1 MALFIHR
8 DNQTI
13 LWEILQERPE
23 IHVLTPSE
31 RPAWFK
37 HHIQQFYE
45 NLPATWFQQPL
56 TTNELNRLNQTV
68 LRTMLE
74 TLGSVPVDRRV
85 AQSQPFP
92 DTRTMGSAFQDLD
105 RPTASRIPPRGP
117 VGGPEP
123 GQSGATGQNGTSG
136 SHLHEQFLQKQEEM
150 KTFLQRPPPQ
160 QIDFKVTELDTPIAN
175 MDELI
180 QQQLR
185 ERENLILPPPPT
197 PPQLSPPPPAPPAP
211 PPPPS
216 TLAVVPPPVRTLNI
230 SSNDPLPHNILNIL
244 PMPPVATE
252 TSGNRERT
260 VAFEEPDTEQMKRDI
275 RALQQDY
282 RELENQLAALVL
294 KMSATPTT
302 GMNRARSW

>member
-56 TTNELNRLNQTV
+56 TTSELNRLNQAV

-117 VGGPEP
+117 VGGPNP
-123 GQSGATGQNGTSG
+123 SQAGATANNGPHSG
-136 SHLHEQFLQKQEEM
+136 GHLHEQFLQKQEEM

-185 ERENLILPPPPT
+185 ERENLILPPPAPPT
-197 PPQLSPPPPAPPAP
+197 PPQLPPA
-211 PPPPS
+211 
-216 TLAVVPPPVRTLNI
+216 PPVRTLNI
-230 SSNDPLPHNILNIL
+230 SSTDPLPHNILNIL
-244 PMPPVATE
+244 PIPPLATTE
-252 TSGNRERT
+252 TSATSGIRERT
-260 VAFEEPDTEQMKRDI
+260 VAFEEPDMEHMKRDI
-275 RALQQDY
+275 RALQHDY

-294 KMSATPTT
+294 KMSANPT
-302 GMNRARSW
+302 GRMNRARSW

>member
-1 MALFIHR
+1 
-8 DNQTI
+8 
-13 LWEILQERPE
+13 
-23 IHVLTPSE
+23 
-31 RPAWFK
+31 
-37 HHIQQFYE
+37 
-45 NLPATWFQQPL
+45 
-56 TTNELNRLNQTV
+56 
-68 LRTMLE
+68 
-74 TLGSVPVDRRV
+74 
-85 AQSQPFP
+85 
-92 DTRTMGSAFQDLD
+92 
-105 RPTASRIPPRGP
+105 
-117 VGGPEP
+117 
-123 GQSGATGQNGTSG
+123 
-136 SHLHEQFLQKQEEM
+136 M

-197 PPQLSPPPPAPPAP
+197 PPPPPTAPPGTSPP
-211 PPPPS
+211 
-216 TLAVVPPPVRTLNI
+216 PPPVRTLNI
-230 SSNDPLPHNILNIL
+230 SSTDPLPHNILNIL
-244 PMPPVATE
+244 PMPPLATE
-252 TSGNRERT
+252 TSGHRERT

>member
-56 TTNELNRLNQTV
+56 TTSELNRLNQAV

-117 VGGPEP
+117 VGGPDP
-123 GQSGATGQNGTSG
+123 GQAGATANNGPSG

-185 ERENLILPPPPT
+185 ERENLILPPPAPPT
-197 PPQLSPPPPAPPAP
+197 PPQLPPA
-211 PPPPS
+211 
-216 TLAVVPPPVRTLNI
+216 PPVRTLNI
-230 SSNDPLPHNILNIL
+230 SSTDPLPHNILNIL
-244 PMPPVATE
+244 PIPPLATTE
-252 TSGNRERT
+252 TSATSGIRERT
-260 VAFEEPDTEQMKRDI
+260 VAFEEPDMEHMKRDI
-275 RALQQDY
+275 RALQHDY

-294 KMSATPTT
+294 KMSANPT
-302 GMNRARSW
+302 GRMNRARSW

>member
-56 TTNELNRLNQTV
+56 TTTELNRLNQAV

-117 VGGPEP
+117 AGGPDP
-123 GQSGATGQNGTSG
+123 SQAGATANNGPHSG
-136 SHLHEQFLQKQEEM
+136 GHLHEQFLQKQEEM

-197 PPQLSPPPPAPPAP
+197 PPQLHTASP
-211 PPPPS
+211 
-216 TLAVVPPPVRTLNI
+216 VPPVRTLTI
-230 SSNDPLPHNILNIL
+230 SSTDPLPHNILNIL
-244 PMPPVATE
+244 PIPPLATE
-252 TSGNRERT
+252 TSATSGIRERT
-260 VAFEEPDTEQMKRDI
+260 VAFEEPDMEQMKRDI
-275 RALQQDY
+275 RTLQHDY

-294 KMSATPTT
+294 KMSANPT
-302 GMNRARSW
+302 GRMNRARSW

>member
-56 TTNELNRLNQTV
+56 TTTELNRLNQAV

-117 VGGPEP
+117 AGGPDP
-123 GQSGATGQNGTSG
+123 SQAGATANNGPHSG
-136 SHLHEQFLQKQEEM
+136 GHLHEQFLQKQEEM

-185 ERENLILPPPPT
+185 ERENLILPPPPPT
-197 PPQLSPPPPAPPAP
+197 PPQLHTASPVPP
-211 PPPPS
+211 
-216 TLAVVPPPVRTLNI
+216 VPPVRTLTI
-230 SSNDPLPHNILNIL
+230 SSTDPLPHNILNIL
-244 PMPPVATE
+244 PIPPLASA
-252 TSGNRERT
+252 TSGIRERT
-260 VAFEEPDTEQMKRDI
+260 VAFEEPDMEQMKRDI
-275 RALQQDY
+275 RTLQHDY
-282 RELENQLAALVL
+282 RELENQMAALVL
-294 KMSATPTT
+294 KMSANPT
-302 GMNRARSW
+302 GRMNRARSW

>member
-13 LWEILQERPE
+13 LWEILQQRPE

-56 TTNELNRLNQTV
+56 TTTELNRLNQAV

-74 TLGSVPVDRRV
+74 TLRTVPVDRRV
-85 AQSQPFP
+85 AQSQSFP

-117 VGGPEP
+117 AGGPNP
-123 GQSGATGQNGTSG
+123 SQAGATANNGPHSG
-136 SHLHEQFLQKQEEM
+136 GHLHEQFLQKQEEM

-185 ERENLILPPPPT
+185 ERENLILPPPPPAPPT
-197 PPQLSPPPPAPPAP
+197 PPQLPPA
-211 PPPPS
+211 
-216 TLAVVPPPVRTLNI
+216 PPVRTLNI
-230 SSNDPLPHNILNIL
+230 SSTDPLSHNILNIL
-244 PMPPVATE
+244 PIPPLATE
-252 TSGNRERT
+252 TSATSGIRERT
-260 VAFEEPDTEQMKRDI
+260 VAFEEPDMEQMKRDI
-275 RALQQDY
+275 RTLQHDY

-294 KMSATPTT
+294 KMSANPT
-302 GMNRARSW
+302 GRMNRARSW